1 MSFICTDCKTI
12 IPQQIALKPGNEIRD
27 MWSQFPFPLD
37 FKVYLFN
44 VTNMDEIQEGK
55 KPKLQEVGPFFYE

>member
-1 MSFICTDCKTI
+1 MS
-12 IPQQIALKPGNEIRD
+12 QQIALKPGNEIRD
-27 MWSQFPFPLD
+27 MWSHFPLPLD

-44 VTNMDEIQEGK
+44 VTNADEIQEGK